1 MLDLFAALNKG
12 DSAAGLTFSDL
23 KKWIGYVGA
32 FSKFLYG
39 SDWPLAPMVIYRRL
53 IEAVIPK
60 DHHQAVFRTNAE
72 HVFGL
77 GE

>member
-1 MLDLFAALNKG
+1 MD
-12 DSAAGLTFSDL
+12 
-23 KKWIGYVGA
+23 
-32 FSKFLYG
+32 
-39 SDWPLAPMVIYRRL
+39 IYRRL